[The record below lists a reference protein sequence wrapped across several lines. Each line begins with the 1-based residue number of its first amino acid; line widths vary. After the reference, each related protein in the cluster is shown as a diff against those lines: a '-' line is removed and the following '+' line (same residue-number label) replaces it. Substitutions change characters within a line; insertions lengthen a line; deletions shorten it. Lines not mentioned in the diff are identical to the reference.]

1 MKSIFLGL
9 SKAGDIM
16 NREVVVVEEESTVFD
31 AAKKMGFYKIS
42 CVLVVRGETPV
53 GIITERDII
62 SRVLT
67 DEKNNNPKKVK
78 VKEIMTSPLLSRRP
92 DTKLK
97 DILDLMAK
105 YKVRRCP
112 ILDQNQIRGILT
124 ETDIVKFSQQY
135 FKFTR
140 SIMFAL
146 SIVIIMFLTVLI
158 MIR

>member
-9 SKAGDIM
+9 SKASDIM
-16 NREVVVVEEESTVFD
+16 NKDVQVIEEEANVFD

-62 SRVLT
+62 SRVLS
-67 DEKNNNPKKVK
+67 DEKNFNPKKIK
-78 VKEIMTSPLLSRRP
+78 VKEIMTAPLLSRRP

-112 ILDQNQIRGILT
+112 ILDQNQIKGILT

-158 MIR
+158 TIR